1 MLKSQRKKVIHQL
14 KTRGFVSRNWCI
26 YYQPRSEGG
35 IIGLSSI
42 IKTLKKEGW
51 ILEGR
56 SAKTKWGKDFIY
68 EIKKQSSLNL

>member
-1 MLKSQRKKVIHQL
+1 MIKNQKERVIHQL

-56 SAKTKWGKDFIY
+56 SAKTKWGKDFCY
-68 EIKKQSSLNL
+68 YVEEQQTLL